1 MTKLQ
6 RTYRLTKP
14 LTDELLQRISDAHGI
29 YGFQKIQVVQP
40 EMNKLLVEWDA
51 TRFSVAKMERA
62 LEGVGLPI
70 AVE

>member
-14 LTDELLQRISDAHGI
+14 LTDELLKRISDAHGI
-29 YGFQKIQVVQP
+29 YGFQKIQVVAP
-40 EMNKLLVEWDA
+40 GDKLLVEWDA
-51 TRFSVAKMERA
+51 TRFSVAKMESA

-70 AVE
+70 VAE